1 MVHSDGQGSY
11 LLQARTGSTVAE
23 SYFSPFLQE
32 LLRGEYSAYCYCSYL
47 KFSKYYMNFIF
58 F

>member
-11 LLQARTGSTVAE
+11 LLQARTGSTMAE

-47 KFSKYYMNFIF
+47 NFLNII
-58 F
+58 